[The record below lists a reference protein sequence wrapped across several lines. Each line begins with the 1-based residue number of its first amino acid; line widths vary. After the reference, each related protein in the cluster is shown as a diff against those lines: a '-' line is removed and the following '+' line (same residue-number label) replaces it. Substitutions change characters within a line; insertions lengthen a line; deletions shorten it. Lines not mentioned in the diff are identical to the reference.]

1 MVKRLSLVLL
11 AMLPALGA
19 CGQGTARPAASA
31 AGDAQSA
38 VPPPAASAPEVL
50 PGIEV
55 LEKSGFECLKGKK
68 IGLLTN
74 PSGIDRKLRS
84 TVDILFNAPDVELKV
99 LFAPEHGVRGDVY
112 AGGKLS
118 DSVDE
123 ATGLPVRSLYGSTR
137 TPTPEMLK
145 GLDAVVYDI
154 QDVGT
159 RSYTFI
165 SSLGLLMRACGEQ
178 GVEVVVLDR
187 PNPLGGEKVEGCPV
201 EPGYFSFI
209 SQFSIPYVYG
219 LTVGE
224 LAKLINEEGLNK
236 GEKGDRTHVR
246 CKLTVVP
253 MEGWHRNMT
262 FLDTGLPWV
271 LPSPNIPYPQSALG
285 YPSAGILGELGFVNI
300 GVGYTLPFGCFA
312 AEWIDA
318 DALKE
323 TLDGLAVPG
332 VSFRTIHFKPTSG
345 SDTGKLLHGVQ
356 YYFTDYE
363 KAELTMVQFYVLQ
376 ALHEL
381 FPGRNPFVQGKISTF
396 DRVCGTDCARVA
408 FEKSFKA
415 SDLRTVWFENVE
427 AFKNLSKKYFMY
439 E

>member
-1 MVKRLSLVLL
+1 MIWMAL
-11 AMLPALGA
+11 LPALGA
-19 CGQGTARPAASA
+19 CGQGPQRQAAEAADAAEARSAAAAPAA
-31 AGDAQSA
+31 
-38 VPPPAASAPEVL
+38 EVL

-84 TVDILFNAPDVELKV
+84 TVDILFNAPGVELKV

-118 DSVDE
+118 DTVDE
-123 ATGLPVRSLYGSTR
+123 TTGLPVRSLYGNTR

-145 GLDAVVYDI
+145 GLDTVVYDI

-165 SSLGLLMRACGEQ
+165 SSLGLLMRACAEQ

-187 PNPLGGEKVEGCPV
+187 PNPLGGEKVEGGLV

-224 LAKLINEEGLNK
+224 LATLINEEGLNK
-236 GEKGDRTHVR
+236 GEKGDKPHLK

-253 MEGWHRNMT
+253 MEGWRRCMT

-271 LPSPNIPYPQSALG
+271 LSSPNIPYPQSALG

-318 DALKE
+318 DALKK
-323 TLDGLAVPG
+323 TLDGYAVPG

-345 SDTGKLLHGVQ
+345 ADEGKLLHGVQ

-363 KAELTMVQFYVLQ
+363 EAELTMVQFYVLE

-381 FPGRNPFVQGKISTF
+381 YPARNPFAPGKISTF

-415 SDLRTVWFENVE
+415 QDLRAAWFENVE
-427 AFKNLSKKYFMY
+427 AFKNLSKTYYLY

>member
-1 MVKRLSLVLL
+1 MKKLLLLL
-11 AMLPALGA
+11 ALAILSI
-19 CGQGTARPAASA
+19 QGASA
-31 AGDAQSA
+31 QG
-38 VPPPAASAPEVL
+38 VL

-55 LEKSGFECLKGKK
+55 LERSGFECLQGKK

-74 PSGIDRKLRS
+74 PSGIDRNLRS
-84 TVDILFNAPDVELKV
+84 TVDILYNAPGVELKV

-165 SSLGLLMRACGEQ
+165 SSLGLLMRACAEQ

-187 PNPLGGEKVEGCPV
+187 PNPLGGEKVEGCLV
-201 EPGYFSFI
+201 EAGYFSFI

-224 LAKLINEEGLNK
+224 LATLINEEGLNK
-236 GEKGDRTHVR
+236 GEKGTLQHKK

-253 MEGWHRNMT
+253 MEGWRRSMT
-262 FLDTGLPWV
+262 FLETGFPWV

-318 DALKE
+318 DALKRR
-323 TLDGLAVPG
+323 LDCLAVPG
-332 VSFRTIHFKPTSG
+332 VAFRTIHYKPTSG
-345 SDTGKLLHGVQ
+345 SDAGKLLHGVQ
-356 YYFTDYE
+356 YYFTDYN
-363 KAELTMVQFYVLQ
+363 KAELTMIQFYVLE
-376 ALHEL
+376 ALHDL
-381 FPGRNPFVQGKISTF
+381 YPGRNPFVQNKISTF

-415 SDLRTVWFENVE
+415 QDLRTVWFQDVE
-427 AFKNLSKKYFMY
+427 AFKTLSKTYYMY
-439 E
+439 D